1 MGMSASQ
8 ARLLTITARL
18 TSNEYESQQ
27 ISNAKTRLAAK
38 SQEASRDYIAAL
50 DAQCLQFV
58 TYDAQGA
65 QVTQNLT
72 ANALYNYSEFKNQY
86 MLSNVAG
93 QSLVLSPDVIN
104 FRNSKNLDEFLAC
117 YGIEKIYKSESMA
130 NAAKRLQCGSN
141 EVAYIDVHGNPVNGV
156 RDFYDNW
163 EAAVDMAKNASYSH
177 DVVSGFPPVTTSVL
191 YNAREAWNE
200 DKLYYKTYL
209 EGKQDAY
216 RQAEA
221 NAADDPSDNN
231 LLALKAAAEAQVAAA
246 QHYNSCIDFDTWAQ
260 WMAFACDFSQV
271 NNNIVTGS
279 DILQAPISG
288 IGPLTPVIINAG
300 SRDTYYSYLNNATK
314 DGSPVYQDSM
324 KYFEVVN
331 EFLSEAEDIGCTTLE
346 DTYQYSDE
354 PKAQWYTNL
363 WYQMNGDSTFKST
376 IGQNETNFTI
386 LDNSLA
392 MSSDWIKKGIKDGT
406 INFSAVANEK
416 ELTKLNIDI
425 NSNGFT
431 EQIGTGKLL
440 GNPLNI
446 KLRGITWRNTE
457 LSACSEFIQKDDDA
471 AIARA
476 QAEYERKTNEIS
488 AKDKKYEAK
497 IKTLDTEHNAL
508 QQEYNSVKSA
518 MDQNIERSYKTFNG

>member
-38 SQEASRDYIAAL
+38 SEEASRDYIAAL

-65 QVTQNLT
+65 QVTQKLT
-72 ANALYNYSEFKNQY
+72 ANALYNYSELKNQY

-93 QSLVLSPDVIN
+93 QALVLSPDVIN

-117 YGIEKIYKSESMA
+117 YGVEKIYKSESMA
-130 NAAKRLQCGSN
+130 NAAKRLQCTSQD
-141 EVAYIDVHGNPVNGV
+141 VAYTDVYGNAVTGV

-163 EAAVDMAKNASYSH
+163 EANVELAKNATYIH
-177 DVVSGFPPVTTSVL
+177 DVVSGIPPTSTPVS
-191 YNAREAWNE
+191 YSARDAWNE
-200 DKLYYKTYL
+200 DKLYYKTLL
-209 EGKQDAY
+209 ETRQAEY
-216 RQAEA
+216 RQASA
-221 NAADDPSDNN
+221 NAAEDSSENN
-231 LLALKAAAEAQVAAA
+231 MRALKAAAEAEVVAA

-260 WMAFACDFSQV
+260 WMAFTCDFSNIS
-271 NNNIVTGS
+271 NNTVTKS
-279 DILQAPISG
+279 DIIQSSTGGSGSVSPIIIYLQPH
-288 IGPLTPVIINAG
+288 
-300 SRDTYYSYLNNATK
+300 DTYYDYLDNATRQ
-314 DGSPVYQDSM
+314 GSPAYQDSM
-324 KYFEVVN
+324 KYFEVAN
-331 EFLSEAEDIGCTTLE
+331 EFLSEAEDIGCTTVE

-354 PKAQWYTNL
+354 VKAQWYTNL
-363 WYQMNGDSTFKST
+363 WYQMNGDSTFKSSLGT
-376 IGQNETNFTI
+376 NETNFTI

-392 MSSDWIKKGIKDGT
+392 MSSEWIQKGIKDGT
-406 INFSAVANEK
+406 INLSSVANEK
-416 ELTKLNIDI
+416 ELTKLNVDI
-425 NSNGFT
+425 NSNGFL
-431 EQIGTGKLL
+431 EKIGAGKLL

-446 KLRGITWRNTE
+446 ALRGITWKNTE
-457 LSACSEFIQKDDDA
+457 LSACSEFIQKDDEA
-471 AIARA
+471 AVARA